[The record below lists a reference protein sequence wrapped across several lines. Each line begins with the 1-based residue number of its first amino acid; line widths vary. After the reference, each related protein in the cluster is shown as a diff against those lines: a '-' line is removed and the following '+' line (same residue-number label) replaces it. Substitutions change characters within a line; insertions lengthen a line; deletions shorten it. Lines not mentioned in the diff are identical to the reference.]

1 MINFIL
7 MLMMIILSPVLIV
20 CALISVILIG
30 CVVYS
35 VVVMVTESIR
45 KLINNK

>member
-7 MLMMIILSPVLIV
+7 MLMTIILSPVLIV
-20 CALISVILIG
+20 CALISVMLIG

-35 VVVMVTESIR
+35 VVVMLTESIR